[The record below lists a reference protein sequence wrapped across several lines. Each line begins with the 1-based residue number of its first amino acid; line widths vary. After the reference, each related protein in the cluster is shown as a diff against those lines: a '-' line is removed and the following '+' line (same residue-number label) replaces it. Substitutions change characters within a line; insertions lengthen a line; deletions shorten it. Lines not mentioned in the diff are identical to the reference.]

1 MAANKENKETIILAI
16 ETSTDVCSAA
26 LSSNGVTIDSI
37 LETGARMQTARLA
50 PMIGELLERNGF
62 CMKDCSAVAVSSG
75 PGSYTGLRV
84 GVSMAKGL
92 CFGAGIPLIGVG
104 TLDILAAQ
112 GIALSQA
119 AADYVIPM
127 IDARRMEV
135 YQALY
140 DSAGT
145 RIGDISPKI
154 LDGSSYSG
162 LPIDKQ
168 LLFCGNGCF
177 KFESIIE
184 RKGSLFV
191 PCNPSADYMSRL
203 SYENFINGIFEDV
216 AYMEPFYLK
225 DFAIG
230 VSKKKIL
237 G

>member
-1 MAANKENKETIILAI
+1 MISDKKTIILAI
-16 ETSTDVCSAA
+16 ETSTDICSAA
-26 LSSNGVTIDSI
+26 LSANGATMDSI
-37 LETGARMQTARLA
+37 VETGARMQTARLA
-50 PMIGELLERNGF
+50 PMIEELLKRNGL
-62 CMKDCSAVAVSSG
+62 CVKDCSAVAVSSG

-92 CFGAGIPLIGVG
+92 CFGAGIPLIGIG
-104 TLDILAAQ
+104 TLDILASQ
-112 GIALSQA
+112 GIALSRSR
-119 AADYVIPM
+119 ADYVIPM

-140 DSAGT
+140 DSDGS
-145 RIGDISPKI
+145 RIGDISPMI

-162 LPIDKQ
+162 LPSGKR

-184 RKGSLFV
+184 REGAVFV
-191 PCNPSADYMSRL
+191 PCSPSADYMSRL
-203 SYENFINGIFEDV
+203 AYEYFINENFEDV

-230 VSKKKIL
+230 VNKKKIL